1 MIHFRVALLQRSR
14 NSPQTSGYVYAD
26 CTFLTSGSFI
36 GLFLYAMH
44 HIYGTS
50 PIKTMPRI
58 LPGNPGHVQSFP
70 FNSNRLSD
78 YNDDA
83 TCSPYTTL
91 EFAVYFFLVQNFIGE
106 KSCPF
111 SALKLSM
118 HYHFRSTNI
127 AQYVYSKP
135 SLTKGFLYPH
145 LRMRSVLQS

>member
-1 MIHFRVALLQRSR
+1 
-14 NSPQTSGYVYAD
+14 
-26 CTFLTSGSFI
+26 
-36 GLFLYAMH
+36 MH

-50 PIKTMPRI
+50 PIKTMRRI
-58 LPGNPGHVQSFP
+58 LHAHVIENPGHVQSFP

-118 HYHFRSTNI
+118 HYHFRSANI
-127 AQYVYSKP
+127 AQYVYRKP
-135 SLTKGFLYPH
+135 SLTKGFLCPPSKDAFGSPLLGH
-145 LRMRSVLQS
+145 SWKEFKPSLPALGLPAPNLNTALGSIE